1 MRSISPRQ
9 SDSTSCHPQQGNNLN
24 LILLGSDTFR
34 ADNLAGYGSQWIECP
49 NLNRFAHVVSG
60 YGWIAC
66 VRDQQW
72 NFSEVWN
79 PTAYRGNYPPQLY
92 DVESDRQELTN
103 VAEKHPDVVRKLSS
117 QLKEYMASG
126 DGITRGSFHERESG
140 GRTSPYTQD
149 D

>member
-1 MRSISPRQ
+1 M
-9 SDSTSCHPQQGNNLN
+9 
-24 LILLGSDTFR
+24 
-34 ADNLAGYGSQWIECP
+34 
-49 NLNRFAHVVSG
+49 VSG

-79 PTAYRGNYPPQLY
+79 LTAYRGNYPPQLY

-126 DGITRGSFHERESG
+126 DGITRGSFHERETG
-140 GRTSPYTQD
+140 GRASPYTQD

>member
-1 MRSISPRQ
+1 MKLHSCCKPGNNRGSTTNTESGPRPRPRFAG
-9 SDSTSCHPQQGNNLN
+9 SERESCHPPQGNNLN

-103 VAEKHPDVVRKLSS
+103 ARNQETLPSS
-117 QLKEYMASG
+117 PH
-126 DGITRGSFHERESG
+126 IR
-140 GRTSPYTQD
+140 
-149 D
+149 